1 MSLDGVTNV
10 LIKILFLKDLPCL
23 DSRECTGI
31 PQEPF
36 HSFAEHSFETAMMAA
51 VLALE
56 YAPEIQ
62 WQHAASLGI
71 IHELPNAILSTSAIL
86 EPAMLDHAVLA
97 GLEDLAADTRKHLAT
112 LWQEIMQGKRPDA
125 APEAKVMQ
133 YAHYIRKESQ
143 RVLMLNQG
151 YAPTKLEE
159 RSITALATPP
169 SYLHALIG
177 MPVGFLDK
185 SHTKQYLSENVVQ
198 CLYHIASLKHLL
210 RTGYHNRKIE
220 NGETVAEHMCDTA
233 LFGAILTPEL
243 APECKPELVVAQA
256 LIHDLCE
263 VISGDPTP
271 GKFSAAEKRQRE
283 QQAFRLIIQTLNDH
297 AREELIVVYDA
308 YDLNRATGN
317 EAQPAPEAGFVENLD
332 RLQTVLQAAR
342 YAKQGNKLM
351 ADFFPWAD
359 QKITN
364 PRIKEVYHHAKKQ
377 IMGE

>member
-36 HSFAEHSFETAMMAA
+36 HSLAEHCFETAMMTA

-56 YAPEIQ
+56 YATELQ
-62 WQHAASLGI
+62 WQRAASLGI
-71 IHELPNAILSTSAIL
+71 IHELPRAILSTPAIL
-86 EPAMLDHAVLA
+86 EPTVLEQA
-97 GLEDLAADTRKHLAT
+97 LITEIKDLSPGTRKHLTT
-112 LWQEIMQGKRPDA
+112 LWQEIMQGTRPDA
-125 APEAKVMQ
+125 TPEAKVMQ
-133 YAHYIRKESQ
+133 YAHYIQEESQ
-143 RVLMLNQG
+143 RVLMQNQG
-151 YAPTKLEE
+151 YYPNKVEE
-159 RSITALATPP
+159 RNILALVTPP
-169 SYLHALIG
+169 SYLNVLID
-177 MPVGFLDK
+177 MPVAFVDPPN
-185 SHTKQYLSENVVQ
+185 TKKQLSEKVVH
-198 CLYHIASLKHLL
+198 CLYHIASLKHVL

-220 NGETVAEHMCDTA
+220 NGETVAEHTCDTA